1 MVTWRK
7 GCVFLPTLYVD
18 YKSAK
23 IKTIQQCKPLHV
35 DDLFESVL
43 PRAQMSRPD
52 GHDAHYYPGFILSF
66 QTVRDPWNAIMRSLI
81 PSFILSIVNSVVF
94 CIYTDTD
101 RLELCT

>member
-1 MVTWRK
+1 MFSWRK

-23 IKTIQQCKPLHV
+23 IKTVQQSKPINV
-35 DDLFESVL
+35 DDLLESVV
-43 PRAQMSRPD
+43 PSRPD